1 MCIINKY
8 GSDIATTQSVIER
21 IRDNIYAPLENDE
34 VVANIALINSND
46 KVRLNEIVTNIGKPL
61 ATFEGFE
68 SDATILAVSGL
79 SFPYNKLGEIKQM
92 IDENKDTIK
101 RNLTATSERRLTGS
115 IDFLSDIESEKPK
128 TDKKESTMDW
138 LFM

>member
-1 MCIINKY
+1 
-8 GSDIATTQSVIER
+8 
-21 IRDNIYAPLENDE
+21 
-34 VVANIALINSND
+34 
-46 KVRLNEIVTNIGKPL
+46 
-61 ATFEGFE
+61 
-68 SDATILAVSGL
+68 
-79 SFPYNKLGEIKQM
+79 M

>member
-61 ATFEGFE
+61 AN
-68 SDATILAVSGL
+68 I
-79 SFPYNKLGEIKQM
+79 
-92 IDENKDTIK
+92 
-101 RNLTATSERRLTGS
+101 
-115 IDFLSDIESEKPK
+115 
-128 TDKKESTMDW
+128 
-138 LFM
+138 